1 MSRPGPAALP
11 LDAINRPVGR
21 SLTEKHAMAFI
32 EIKNLFK
39 HFKKVVAIDH
49 IDLEVKEG
57 EMLTLLGPSG
67 CGKTTTLRCIAG
79 LEKPDE
85 GDIVIDG
92 KSMLA
97 AGFVPPSKRG
107 IGMVFQ
113 NYAVWPHMKV
123 FNNVVYGMKL
133 QGVAKQEIAERARQ
147 VLELVGLK
155 GLEDRYPAQLSG
167 GQQQR
172 VALGRA
178 LVRNPKV
185 MLLDEPLSNLDAKL
199 REKMRFEIKSLV
211 RRMGITSVYVTHDQ
225 AEAMVISDR
234 IAVMESGQVVQVGTP
249 EDIYRKP
256 ANRFVA
262 DFIGTMNFIP
272 GEIVEVEAESE
283 RAVVRTEFNADMLC
297 TATDIR
303 SASPGQKVNAS
314 IRPED
319 VEVFTEP
326 PSNRQN
332 LFKGT
337 IAHKAYLG
345 NFLYFFVNINNTMIR
360 AQVPHYLPQEEGQEL
375 YLFLNPEK
383 SMLLF

>member
-1 MSRPGPAALP
+1 
-11 LDAINRPVGR
+11 
-21 SLTEKHAMAFI
+21 MAFI
-32 EIKNLFK
+32 EIRNLFK
-39 HFKKVVAIDH
+39 RFKKVVAVNRIQLDV
-49 IDLEVKEG
+49 EKG

-79 LEKPDE
+79 LEKPEE

-92 KSMLA
+92 KPMLSE
-97 AGFVPPSKRG
+97 GFVQPSKRG

-123 FNNVVYGMKL
+123 YNNIVYGLKL
-133 QGVAKQEIAERARQ
+133 QKISKKDVRERARN
-147 VLELVGLK
+147 VLALVGLS

-172 VALGRA
+172 VALARA

-185 MLLDEPLSNLDAKL
+185 LLLDEPLSNLDAKL
-199 REKMRFEIKSLV
+199 REELRFEIKSLV

-234 IAVMESGQVVQVGTP
+234 IAVMDSGNVVQIGTAQ
-249 EDIYRKP
+249 EIYKKP

-262 DFIGTMNFIP
+262 DFIGTMNFIS
-272 GEIVEVEAESE
+272 GEVVQVFQDTDTAY
-283 RAVVRTEFNADMLC
+283 VRTEFSEKMLC
-297 TATDIR
+297 KTDSITETT
-303 SASPGQKVNAS
+303 PGKKVYAS

-326 PSNRQN
+326 AEAREN

-337 IAHKAYLG
+337 IVHKAYLG
-345 NFLYFFVNINNTMIR
+345 NFLFFFVSVNETMIR
-360 AQVPHYLPQEEGQEL
+360 VQVPHHLSQEEGQEL
-375 YLFLNPEK
+375 TLFLNPQK
-383 SMLLF
+383 CTILF

>member
-1 MSRPGPAALP
+1 
-11 LDAINRPVGR
+11 
-21 SLTEKHAMAFI
+21 MAFI
-32 EIKNLFK
+32 EIQNLFK
-39 HFKKVVAIDH
+39 RFKNVVAVNH
-49 IDLEVKEG
+49 IQLEVNKG

-79 LEKPDE
+79 LERPEE

-92 KSMLA
+92 KQMLSG
-97 AGFVPPSKRG
+97 GFIHPSKRG

-123 FNNVVYGMKL
+123 FNNIVYGLKL
-133 QGVAKQEIAERARQ
+133 QKISKKSIQERAQQ
-147 VLELVGLK
+147 VLGLVGLT

-172 VALGRA
+172 VALARA
-178 LVRNPKV
+178 LVSNPKV
-185 MLLDEPLSNLDAKL
+185 LLLDEPLSNLDAKL

-234 IAVMESGQVVQVGTP
+234 IAVMDSGNVVQIGTAQ
-249 EDIYRKP
+249 EIYIKP

-262 DFIGTMNFIP
+262 DFIGTMNFMS
-272 GEIVEVEAESE
+272 GEVVEAIQDTN
-283 RAVVRTEFNADMLC
+283 AVYVRTEFSEKMLC
-297 TATDIR
+297 TTSDTTETT
-303 SASPGQKVNAS
+303 PGKKVYAS

-319 VEVFTEP
+319 VEIFTEP
-326 PSNRQN
+326 PQGREN

-345 NFLYFFVNINNTMIR
+345 NFLYFFVSVDGTMIR
-360 AQVPHYLPQEEGQEL
+360 VQISHNMPQEEGQEL
-375 YLFLNPEK
+375 YLFLNPQK
-383 SMLLF
+383 CMILF